1 MKFLS
6 NIRLSLGTFTL
17 KKRLKQIKRFKIVHN
32 FETARS
38 AGIIFHCTGDHDFEV
53 IKTFKKYLE
62 QRHIEPFII
71 GFVSE
76 KQVPDYFLLRQG
88 FNCFCLK
95 DLNWF
100 YIPSVPMVEQFL
112 KKEHDLLFDLST
124 GFHFPL
130 HYLVSLSTAHYK
142 IGRFSTQTNYD
153 LMIDIKKENKLAFFT
168 DQIIHYL
175 NIIQRTNDELVEDS
189 ALSG

>member
-1 MKFLS
+1 M
-6 NIRLSLGTFTL
+6 RLSLGTYTL
-17 KKRLKQIKRFKIVHN
+17 KKRLKQIKRFKTVHN

-38 AGIIFHCTGDHDFEV
+38 AGIIFHCAGDNDFEV

-62 QRHIEPFII
+62 QRNIETFII
-71 GFVSE
+71 GYISE

-88 FNCFCLK
+88 FNCFCQK
-95 DLNWF
+95 DLSWF
-100 YIPSVPMVEQFL
+100 YIPSVPVAEQFL
-112 KKEHDLLFDLST
+112 KKEFDFLFDLST

-142 IGRFSTQTNYD
+142 VGRFTAQTNYD
-153 LMIDIKKENKLAFFT
+153 LMIDISMENKLSFFT

-175 NIIQRTNDELVEDS
+175 NIIQRTNDELIEDS
-189 ALSG
+189 SETSNI